1 MRDFESGLT
10 ADRLRD
16 VLRYSPETGLFHWRV
31 MCSARRPAEMLA
43 GDKKKDS
50 GYVLIGVDCVRYRAH
65 RLAWLYMTGQWP
77 ALQVDH
83 IDGDRSN
90 NRWVNLREAT
100 QRQNSA
106 NMRRRDSNRCGV
118 KGVSIYRG
126 DSGYVSYRANICL
139 HNKTHYLGCFQTAE
153 EAQAAYAEA
162 AREHF
167 GEFARAA

>member
-16 VLRYSPETGLFHWRV
+16 VLRYSPSSGEFHWRV
-31 MCSARRPAEMLA
+31 SNSYRKPAGSLA

-50 GYVLIGVDCVRYRAH
+50 GYVLIGVDRVRYRAH
-65 RLAWLYMTGQWP
+65 RLAWLYMTGAWP
-77 ALQVDH
+77 SYQIDH

-90 NRWVNLREAT
+90 NRWENLRDAT
-100 QRQNSA
+100 QQQNSA
-106 NMRRRDSNRCGV
+106 NMRRRSSNLCGV
-118 KGVSIYRG
+118 KGVSRYCG
-126 DSGYVSYRANICL
+126 SSGYVSWRAHIFVNG
-139 HNKTHYLGCFQTAE
+139 KTMYLGCFSTVD
-153 EAQAAYAEA
+153 EASAAYVAA